1 MHERVGAVRVELSVF
16 SAVLFGLSVDFW
28 VMHWSELILDSNFVF
43 ILELNVVDCVILCS
57 MRESTF
63 FFIYVQQIDQKRFEV
78 HFYSFQV
85 ETFYVN

>member
-1 MHERVGAVRVELSVF
+1 MSEPC
-16 SAVLFGLSVDFW
+16 GLSSPFSQRSCLVCLLT
-28 VMHWSELILDSNFVF
+28 SESCIDQNLFLDSNFVF